1 MLYLHKGHP
10 IPIDSIDV
18 FWRKLDL
25 LSCQSLQDDEIGCE
39 DEVKNFTE
47 EFKKQSRAG
56 KFSFLRK
63 IKEIANAST
72 TWVRE
77 PAVNKTTR
85 GRPSL
90 KDKLFRK
97 PHVDPSFTAHVE
109 PSFTPHD
116 QPSFTP
122 QGPLRRSSSN
132 ASTFVDLDKTSYQEP
147 ARHSSFVGK
156 NYNVHPYV
164 NQFPEMFHRYI
175 THVHDVIG
183 DGNCGFRA
191 IAVWLGL
198 HEDAWPTIRWQLLE
212 ELEAYKTEYLEMF
225 GSEDWITTYN
235 TLNFFRTDQG
245 APYDHWMSMP
255 EIHVLIACKYN
266 VILHVIAMTGSATY
280 LPLRSTPPAWYQHV
294 HYTIGYVNGN
304 HYAKL
309 VFAEGYPFPTI
320 TSHFFRFS
328 YHCAAGWA
336 TPYTDRIQ
344 KYNRLLRV
352 NCTTDN
358 VILE

>member
-1 MLYLHKGHP
+1 M
-10 IPIDSIDV
+10 
-18 FWRKLDL
+18 
-25 LSCQSLQDDEIGCE
+25 
-39 DEVKNFTE
+39 
-47 EFKKQSRAG
+47 
-56 KFSFLRK
+56 
-63 IKEIANAST
+63 
-72 TWVRE
+72 
-77 PAVNKTTR
+77 
-85 GRPSL
+85 
-90 KDKLFRK
+90 
-97 PHVDPSFTAHVE
+97 
-109 PSFTPHD
+109 
-116 QPSFTP
+116 
-122 QGPLRRSSSN
+122 
-132 ASTFVDLDKTSYQEP
+132 
-147 ARHSSFVGK
+147 GK

-255 EIHVLIACKYN
+255 EIPVLIACKYN

-320 TSHFFRFS
+320 TSHFFRVS